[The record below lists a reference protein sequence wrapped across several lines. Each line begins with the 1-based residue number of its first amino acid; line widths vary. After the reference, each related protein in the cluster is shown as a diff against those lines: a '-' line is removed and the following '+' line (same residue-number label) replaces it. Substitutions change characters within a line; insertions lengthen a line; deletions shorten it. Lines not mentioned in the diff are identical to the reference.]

1 MLGLSAN
8 LNYYLFNDNVDFW
21 KGIFRQCESIRQEMS
36 LEPSDIHGKDCYKKA
51 LQLCFINNNVK
62 PKFFYKYFFFIDCK
76 KSIKSVWRKIEL
88 LQIKYA

>member
-1 MLGLSAN
+1 MRKRHASQYAN
-8 LNYYLFNDNVDFW
+8 FGSL
-21 KGIFRQCESIRQEMS
+21 RIRQEMS

-62 PKFFYKYFFFIDCK
+62 PKFFLQIFFSLLTVK

>member
-51 LQLCFINNNVK
+51 LQLCFINNNALI
-62 PKFFYKYFFFIDCK
+62 PQHYNLTLFI
-76 KSIKSVWRKIEL
+76 SS
-88 LQIKYA
+88 